1 MKNLYREYLN
11 KHLPPLY
18 SQEHNPD
25 PMVRAKFFTPWS
37 NWTWYAIEFDGE
49 DLMFGWVE
57 GLENELGYFSLA
69 ELEQV
74 RGPGGL
80 EIEQDLYFRPVPLS
94 LIKD

>member
-1 MKNLYREYLN
+1 
-11 KHLPPLY
+11 
-18 SQEHNPD
+18 
-25 PMVRAKFFTPWS
+25 
-37 NWTWYAIEFDGE
+37 
-49 DLMFGWVE
+49 MFGWVE